1 MHPFL
6 GVLVKPSVVF
16 CGLARLAH
24 SGTSASERKWH
35 VGILVLGYRQLPQ
48 DAIAIIATV
57 LLVGIGGACFFS
69 SSGNFSRLCWVT
81 RYEEVTC
88 LWPIFNFQLW
98 ILHFGPGMPSLKYD
112 LSHFQLLLTT
122 IV

>member
-1 MHPFL
+1 MHQFW
-6 GVLVKPSVVF
+6 GVLVKPSLVF
-16 CGLARLAH
+16 GGLVRLAH

-35 VGILVLGYRQLPQ
+35 LRIWVLDYRQLPQ

-81 RYEEVTC
+81 
-88 LWPIFNFQLW
+88 
-98 ILHFGPGMPSLKYD
+98 SL
-112 LSHFQLLLTT
+112 
-122 IV
+122 V